1 MVSTNVLASLHIS
14 IERIHPPSPAVLHW
28 LTRANR
34 YEIDPFL
41 TLGVCVGVHAMQ
53 PGHGVAV
60 EYMENDATKHKGVER
75 LQILCSRFCQA
86 FGLDCQRLSR

>member
-1 MVSTNVLASLHIS
+1 MIAPLHIS
-14 IERIHPPSPAVLHW
+14 LERIHLPFPAALHW

-41 TLGVCVGVHAMQ
+41 TLGVCVGVYAMQ
-53 PGHGVAV
+53 PVHGVAF
-60 EYMENDATKHKGVER
+60 EYLENDATTYKGVER
-75 LQILCSRFCQA
+75 LQILCSRCCQA